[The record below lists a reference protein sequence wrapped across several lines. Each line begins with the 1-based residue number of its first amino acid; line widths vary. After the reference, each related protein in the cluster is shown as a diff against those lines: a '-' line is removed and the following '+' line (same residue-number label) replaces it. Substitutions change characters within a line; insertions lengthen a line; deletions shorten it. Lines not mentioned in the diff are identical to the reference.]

1 MKKKLHLY
9 SSPLSRTFFFFFFFF
24 LDKIGL
30 DIPRGPWQKLNF
42 SVSTEFKSSRILVSI
57 GDILTRHST
66 ASPHETLGHSP
77 PPHLGKET
85 VIRSLTTLVAGSMP
99 ALIYRPSLR
108 RGGGI
113 KKWNQKDQVQKY
125 AATGRRRQ
133 DKPFVREDS
142 SRICLDNVCF

>member
-1 MKKKLHLY
+1 MGRNVDTFLRYSQWKKKETGETKKSRIFETLG
-9 SSPLSRTFFFFFFFF
+9 SNEKKATSPFIPFISNIFSFFFS

-113 KKWNQKDQVQKY
+113 KKWN
-125 AATGRRRQ
+125 
-133 DKPFVREDS
+133 
-142 SRICLDNVCF
+142 

>member
-1 MKKKLHLY
+1 MEKKGNRGNKEIQDIRNIRIQRKKSYISIHPLY
-9 SSPLSRTFFFFFFFF
+9 LEHFFFFFFFF

-77 PPHLGKET
+77 PPRLGRET

-113 KKWNQKDQVQKY
+113 KKWN
-125 AATGRRRQ
+125 
-133 DKPFVREDS
+133 
-142 SRICLDNVCF
+142 

>member
-1 MKKKLHLY
+1 MEKKGNRGNKEIQDIRNIRIQRKKSDISIHPLY
-9 SSPLSRTFFFFFFFF
+9 LEHFSFFFFF

-77 PPHLGKET
+77 PPRLGRET

-113 KKWNQKDQVQKY
+113 KKWN
-125 AATGRRRQ
+125 
-133 DKPFVREDS
+133 
-142 SRICLDNVCF
+142 